1 MIAND
6 VHAPANVPSS
16 VRPAPEKTP
25 YVTVN
30 RLASRAIFH
39 CPPSLRSIVSVQPAR
54 RTAAPPGRRHD
65 DIEVVTQ
72 IGPVAEHLEFANIAR
87 SFNTDVAHALRHGGE
102 RLLAEWLAP
111 QNHEHHIVRHEA
123 QYSLQFAGRRQR
135 SPSSKSRRDHGWRL
149 RRGTSRVLLHPMKID
164 HRYRSATSPSRSTS
178 QARSMAPR
186 APTERSAAKAWPVSH
201 RVL

>member
-123 QYSLQFAGRRQR
+123 QYSLQFAVCRSPAALAFIQVETRSRMAAASGDIAR
-135 SPSSKSRRDHGWRL
+135 SPSSEEDRSSIPVRNLAVALNEPGSEHGAKSTNR
-149 RRGTSRVLLHPMKID
+149 K
-164 HRYRSATSPSRSTS
+164 
-178 QARSMAPR
+178 
-186 APTERSAAKAWPVSH
+186 ERS
-201 RVL
+201 

>member
-1 MIAND
+1 MFALLQTCRAQCARRQRKPPTSPSTGWRLAQSSI
-6 VHAPANVPSS
+6 VPYRK
-16 VRPAPEKTP
+16 RPA
-25 YVTVN
+25 
-30 RLASRAIFH
+30 RAPH
-39 CPPSLRSIVSVQPAR
+39 CR
-54 RTAAPPGRRHD
+54 AAGRRHD

-87 SFNTDVAHALRHGGE
+87 SFNTDVLRHSGE

-123 QYSLQFAGRRQR
+123 QYSLQFAVCR
-135 SPSSKSRRDHGWRL
+135 SPAALAFIQVETRSGWRL

-201 RVL
+201 RVLKPSQSDG

>member
-16 VRPAPEKTP
+16 VRTAPDKTP

-72 IGPVAEHLEFANIAR
+72 IGPVAEHLSSRI
-87 SFNTDVAHALRHGGE
+87 S
-102 RLLAEWLAP
+102 LAP
-111 QNHEHHIVRHEA
+111 STRTLLMPCDMAANASLPNGSRPKTMNITSSVMRLSTVC
-123 QYSLQFAGRRQR
+123 SLQVAGSAR
-135 SPSSKSRRDHGWRL
+135 
-149 RRGTSRVLLHPMKID
+149 LHPSRDEITD
-164 HRYRSATSPSRSTS
+164 GGCVGGHRAFSFIR
-178 QARSMAPR
+178 
-186 APTERSAAKAWPVSH
+186 
-201 RVL
+201 